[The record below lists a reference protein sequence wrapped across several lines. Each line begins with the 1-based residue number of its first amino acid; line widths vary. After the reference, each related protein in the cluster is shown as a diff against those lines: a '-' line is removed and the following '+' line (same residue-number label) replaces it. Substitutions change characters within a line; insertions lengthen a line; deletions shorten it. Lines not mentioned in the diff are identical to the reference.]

1 MKPMSKDC
9 LVQTLM
15 EREELTLART
25 KLGDKL
31 EIFNKVGFLLTDE
44 FLPEVSQD
52 WDQVL
57 ANGFLHRVPSGI

>member
-31 EIFNKVGFLLTDE
+31 EIFNKVH
-44 FLPEVSQD
+44 LPASD
-52 WDQVL
+52 KSD
-57 ANGFLHRVPSGI
+57 

>member
-31 EIFNKVGFLLTDE
+31 EIFNKVK
-44 FLPEVSQD
+44 LPACDKSD
-52 WDQVL
+52 
-57 ANGFLHRVPSGI
+57 